1 VEEANHGK
9 LLWDE
14 GSHLKSHGYATS
26 TGEPHLFIIDM
37 DSKEQLGTYD
47 FSSDV
52 KNTTCD
58 GTHAIAYS
66 SQNNHLYL
74 ECAGPGGVIE
84 FDVQDPVK
92 PVFVAQHESATG
104 ALYETPE
111 ALDTSYVVASDK
123 GGNKLH
129 LFAPNGNGEAS
140 SIEFVVDVPGHPST
154 VSYYP
159 RNRNGDASD
168 WNICMPL
175 TENTNRNHMADDGT
189 IVCDGYNGCSG
200 ASNPRDVANGICHY
214 DETGRTLQQ
223 ATIEEIESV
232 RAGEA
237 PFGSVCAHCTKES
250 NYEDG
255 VCDCTPFCGSC
266 ADDNY
271 DASNSGVMCVNLKD
285 VITGKTN
292 QAKLI
297 KGAGAV
303 LQGDP
308 YAYSP
313 QCGFGRTYR
322 AHKSGGVYDA
332 SVANFPSNSLQIIN
346 MATETLKCGVDLPG
360 APSRVLYVPPQEG
373 QNNNSS
379 TKNPLSSGGIAGI
392 TIGSIAVVA
401 ITGFFL
407 YQRRA
412 GSKDSSFTGG
422 GAQASGANGD
432 VL

>member
-26 TGEPHLFIIDM
+26 TGESHLFIIDM

-52 KNTTCD
+52 KNTTCT

-74 ECAGPGGVIE
+74 ECAGPGGVLE
-84 FDVQDPVK
+84 FDVQDPVA
-92 PVFVAQHESATG
+92 PVFVAQHETATG
-104 ALYETPE
+104 ALYETPDS
-111 ALDTSYVVASDK
+111 AFVVASDK
-123 GGNKLH
+123 EGDKLH
-129 LFAPNGNGEAS
+129 LFTPNGNGEAS

-154 VSYYP
+154 VSFYP
-159 RNRNGDASD
+159 RHRNGDTRD
-168 WNICMPL
+168 WIACMPL
-175 TENTNRNHMADDGT
+175 TENTNRNHMDANGVV
-189 IVCDGYNGCSG
+189 VCDGYNGCSG
-200 ASNPRDVANGICHY
+200 ASNPQDVAHGICHY

-237 PFGSVCAHCTKES
+237 PFGNVCAHCAKES

-255 VCDCTPFCGSC
+255 ICECTPFCGSC
-266 ADDNY
+266 ADANY
-271 DASNSGVMCVNLKD
+271 DASNSGVMCVSLKD
-285 VITGKTN
+285 VVTGQTN

-303 LQGDP
+303 LQGAP

-322 AHKSGGVYDA
+322 THKSGGVYDA
-332 SVANFPSNSLQIIN
+332 SVADLPSNSLQIVN

-360 APSRVLYVPPQEG
+360 APLRVLYVPPQEG
-373 QNNNSS
+373 QNDSS
-379 TKNPLSSGGIAGI
+379 NTKSPLSSGGVAGV

-401 ITGFFL
+401 IAGFFV
-407 YQRRA
+407 YQRRM
-412 GSKDSSFTGG
+412 GNKDSSFTGG
-422 GAQASGANGD
+422 AQASGPGGD